1 MELSACIVV
10 YNGAEEALR
19 AAQTVL
25 DCTRRHPLTLYL
37 VDNASP
43 DGSGQC
49 LAKAAKDGTLHIRK
63 GQKVEVLCRTENGG
77 FGTGHN
83 TVLSLLQSRV
93 HFILNPDIQLTADT
107 LSDLA
112 DWMAQHSG
120 VVMARPALT
129 FPDGRPQRL
138 PLRRCSVRAMVYRQ
152 LPCLKFWA
160 KYNERYLMAD
170 KDLTKPTE
178 IEFCT
183 GSFSAVD
190 TAVFKAVGGFDEDYF
205 MYVEGCRPDPEDAHP
220 GQDVSGAPVHRHP
233 CMAPRGA
240 PQPEAFSVAA
250 AQPAALFFQVGLCV
264 VTPQSMP
271 AALPAPSERG
281 LLGGAN
287 ARLKEF
293 QNGFSGKFFGKAV
306 LLAFCVI

>member
-10 YNGAEEALR
+10 YNGADEALR

-63 GQKVEVLCRTENGG
+63 DQKVEVLCRTENGG

-112 DWMAQHSG
+112 DRMAQHPG

-205 MYVEGCRPDPEDAHP
+205 MYVEDADLNWCHCISLTLLYRLDDDTFSQTYSCRYCFTFR
-220 GQDVSGAPVHRHP
+220 S
-233 CMAPRGA
+233 CY
-240 PQPEAFSVAA
+240 PQRKRTMEII
-250 AQPAALFFQVGLCV
+250 PAVYAYIDY
-264 VTPQSMP
+264 
-271 AALPAPSERG
+271 
-281 LLGGAN
+281 
-287 ARLKEF
+287 
-293 QNGFSGKFFGKAV
+293 
-306 LLAFCVI
+306 AFCCKFAVNYPA

>member
-25 DCTRRHPLTLYL
+25 DCTLRYPLTLYL

-43 DGSGQC
+43 DGSGQR
-49 LAKAAKDGTLHIRK
+49 LAKAAKDGTLRTREN
-63 GQKVEVLCRTENGG
+63 QKVEVLCRTENGG

-83 TVLSLLQSRV
+83 TVLSLLHSRV
-93 HFILNPDIQLTADT
+93 HFILNPDIQLTGDT

-112 DWMAQHSG
+112 DWMVQHPG
-120 VVMARPALT
+120 AVMTRPALT

-138 PLRRCSVRAMVYRQ
+138 PLRRCNVRAMVYRQ

-170 KDLTKPTE
+170 KDLTKPVE

-183 GSFSAVD
+183 GSCRSPHKPLPVKTGQRSVRRRSAVPNLKII
-190 TAVFKAVGGFDEDYF
+190 FPLKMRKAT
-205 MYVEGCRPDPEDAHP
+205 R
-220 GQDVSGAPVHRHP
+220 R
-233 CMAPRGA
+233 
-240 PQPEAFSVAA
+240 AFQIV
-250 AQPAALFFQVGLCV
+250 PAYHAKPHL
-264 VTPQSMP
+264 
-271 AALPAPSERG
+271 E
-281 LLGGAN
+281 
-287 ARLKEF
+287 K
-293 QNGFSGKFFGKAV
+293 
-306 LLAFCVI
+306 

>member
-25 DCTRRHPLTLYL
+25 DCTRRYPLTLYL

-43 DGSGQC
+43 DGSGQR
-49 LAKAAKDGTLHIRK
+49 LTAAAADGTLRTTA
-63 GQKVEVLCRTENGG
+63 GQKVQVLCRPENGG

-83 TVLSLLQSRV
+83 MVLPLLQSRV

-112 DWMAQHSG
+112 DWMAQHPG

-138 PLRRCSVRAMVYRQ
+138 PLRRCNVRAMVYRQ

-170 KDLTKPTE
+170 KDLTLPTE

-190 TAVFKAVGGFDEDYF
+190 TEVFRAVGGFDEDYF
-205 MYVEGCRPDPEDAHP
+205 MYVEDADLT
-220 GQDVSGAPVHRHP
+220 QKMR
-233 CMAPRGA
+233 
-240 PQPEAFSVAA
+240 
-250 AQPAALFFQVGLCV
+250 
-264 VTPQSMP
+264 T
-271 AALPAPSERG
+271 
-281 LLGGAN
+281 
-287 ARLKEF
+287 K
-293 QNGFSGKFFGKAV
+293 GKAYLV
-306 LLAFCVI
+306 PQYTAIHAWHQAAHRSLKPFLWQLRSLMRYFSKWGFAW